1 MAWTLFVERCRKSR
15 MHSLH
20 ISSKSVSSHSFCE
33 CEAAPAIEQGARCE
47 GVHAAEIFSAD
58 QAGIDCV
65 LSNIPVSTASPATA
79 ERSKSARKPLYTPE
93 QRARRD
99 ATPWTLVQAIL
110 APLQFLVFLIS
121 LGLVAYYLGT
131 GKGYEAATISILIKT
146 FLLYTIMITG
156 SIWEKIV
163 FDEWLFVE
171 AFFWEDVFSMLVL
184 ALQTLYVVALLNG
197 WWTPEQQVY
206 IAVAAYGTYVIN
218 AAQFLWK
225 LRVARLEGRKSDA
238 SSQSGQMSSSHAAS
252 GSNWAG
258 QQT

>member
-156 SIWEKIV
+156 SIWEKVV

-225 LRVARLEGRKSDA
+225 LRIARLEGKKSDT
-238 SSQSGQMSSSHAAS
+238 SSQSGQMSPSHAAS

>member
-1 MAWTLFVERCRKSR
+1 MQ
-15 MHSLH
+15 SLH
-20 ISSKSVSSHSFCE
+20 ISSKSIPLHSYCE
-33 CEAAPAIEQGARCE
+33 CEAAPAIEQAARYT
-47 GVHAAEIFSAD
+47 GVGSAEIFSAD

-65 LSNIPVSTASPATA
+65 LSNPPVSSPNPATA

-121 LGLVAYYLGT
+121 VGLVAYYLTT
-131 GKGYEAATISILIKT
+131 GKGYEAATLSILIKT

-156 SIWEKIV
+156 SIWEKVV

-184 ALQTLYVVALLNG
+184 ALQTLYVVALLKG

-225 LRVARLEGRKSDA
+225 LRVARLEGHKNQE
-238 SSQSGQMSSSHAAS
+238 SSQSGHVSPTMPVP
-252 GSNWAG
+252 GTNWAG
-258 QQT
+258 QQS

>member
-1 MAWTLFVERCRKSR
+1 M
-15 MHSLH
+15 
-20 ISSKSVSSHSFCE
+20 
-33 CEAAPAIEQGARCE
+33 
-47 GVHAAEIFSAD
+47 
-58 QAGIDCV
+58 
-65 LSNIPVSTASPATA
+65 SNIPVSTASPATA
-79 ERSKSARKPLYTPE
+79 ERSKSAKKPLYTPE

-225 LRVARLEGRKSDA
+225 LRVARLEGKKSDT

>member
-1 MAWTLFVERCRKSR
+1 MQ
-15 MHSLH
+15 SLH
-20 ISSKSVSSHSFCE
+20 ISLNSTPLHSFCE
-33 CEAAPAIEQGARCE
+33 CEAAPAIEQVARYS
-47 GVHAAEIFSAD
+47 GVFSSEILSAD

-65 LSNIPVSTASPATA
+65 LSNPPVSMPDPATA

-121 LGLVAYYLGT
+121 LGLVAFYLTT
-131 GKGYEAATISILIKT
+131 GKGYEAATLSILIKT

-156 SIWEKIV
+156 SIWEKVV

-184 ALQTLYVVALLNG
+184 ALQTLYVVALLQG

-225 LRVARLEGRKSDA
+225 LRAARLEGQKNQKN
-238 SSQSGQMSSSHAAS
+238 SQSGHVSPSMTTTST
-252 GSNWAG
+252 NWVG
-258 QQT
+258 QQS

>member
-1 MAWTLFVERCRKSR
+1 MAWAFFAGRHRKSR
-15 MHSLH
+15 MQSLH
-20 ISSKSVSSHSFCE
+20 TLLKSTASHSFCE
-33 CEAAPAIEQGARCE
+33 CEAAPAIEHGARHK
-47 GVHAAEIFSAD
+47 GFHSVEIFSAD
-58 QAGIDCV
+58 QAGVDCV
-65 LSNIPVSTASPATA
+65 LSNLPVSSASTVAA
-79 ERSKSARKPLYTPE
+79 ERSKSPRKPLYTPE

-121 LGLVAYYLGT
+121 LSLVAYYLTT
-131 GKGYEAATISILIKT
+131 GKGYEVATASILIKT

-156 SIWEKIV
+156 SIWEKVV

-184 ALQTLYVVALLNG
+184 ALQTLYVVALLKG

-206 IAVAAYGTYVIN
+206 IAVAAYGTYLVN

-225 LRVARLEGRKSDA
+225 LRVARLEGKKNEA
-238 SSQSGQMSSSHAAS
+238 GSQSGQMSPSMTAP
-252 GSNWAG
+252 GTNWAG
-258 QQT
+258 QQS

>member
-1 MAWTLFVERCRKSR
+1 

>member
-79 ERSKSARKPLYTPE
+79 ERSKSAKKPLYTPE

-225 LRVARLEGRKSDA
+225 LRVARLEGKKSDT

>member
-1 MAWTLFVERCRKSR
+1 MQPLHTSLKSTP
-15 MHSLH
+15 
-20 ISSKSVSSHSFCE
+20 SHVFCE
-33 CEAAPAIEQGARCE
+33 CEAAPAIEQGARYK
-47 GVHAAEIFSAD
+47 GVDMIEIFSAD

-65 LSNIPVSTASPATA
+65 LSNPPNSFPNPATA
-79 ERSKSARKPLYTPE
+79 ERTKSARKPLYTPE

-110 APLQFLVFLIS
+110 APLQFLVFIIS
-121 LGLVAYYLGT
+121 LSLVAYYLIT

-156 SIWEKIV
+156 SIWEKVV

-184 ALQTLYVVALLNG
+184 ALQTLYVVALLKG

-225 LRVARLEGRKSDA
+225 LRVARLEGKKSDE
-238 SSQSGQMSSSHAAS
+238 SSQSGQVSPTLMPA
-252 GSNWAG
+252 GTNWAG
-258 QQT
+258 QQS

>member
-1 MAWTLFVERCRKSR
+1 MQ
-15 MHSLH
+15 SLH
-20 ISSKSVSSHSFCE
+20 ISSKTTHSHTYCE
-33 CEAAPAIEQGARCE
+33 CEAAPAIEQGARDT
-47 GVHAAEIFSAD
+47 GVHPAEVFSAD
-58 QAGIDCV
+58 QAGVDCV
-65 LSNIPVSTASPATA
+65 LSNLPVSMPNPATA

-110 APLQFLVFLIS
+110 APLQFLVFLVS
-121 LGLVAYYLGT
+121 LGLVAYYLAT

-156 SIWEKIV
+156 SIWEKVV

-184 ALQTLYVVALLNG
+184 ALQTLYVVALLKG

-225 LRVARLEGRKSDA
+225 LRVARLEGKKNLE
-238 SSQSGQMSSSHAAS
+238 SSQSGQMSPSNVAS
-252 GSNWAG
+252 GANWVG